1 MPEPLTSVRPPSVAA
16 SARPAYLRTA
26 ALVAGD
32 AVSFLIFAN
41 TGRASHNETSGLGAI
56 GAVAGVALP
65 FAIGWFA
72 VSPFAGAFRRRAT
85 SSLRAMLTRTEL
97 AWLCAWPIGLALR
110 ALPPSSAGIEMPF
123 PLIVLA
129 FNALFLGL
137 WRGAFA
143 LVEARLR

>member
-1 MPEPLTSVRPPSVAA
+1 MPEPLTSVRPPDVAA
-16 SARPAYLRTA
+16 PTRPAYLRTA
-26 ALVAGD
+26 VLVAGD
-32 AVSFLIFAN
+32 ALSFLIFAN
-41 TGRASHNETSGLGAI
+41 AGRASHNESSGLGAI
-56 GAVAGVALP
+56 AAVAGVALP

-72 VSPFAGAFRRRAT
+72 VSPFAGAFRHRAT
-85 SSLRAMLTRTEL
+85 SSLRGMLVRTEL
-97 AWLCAWPIGLALR
+97 AWLCAWPVGLALR
-110 ALPPSSAGIEMPF
+110 ALPPSSAGIAMPF